1 MKKFFEMVGGGIRS
15 YVKTTDKLLMLLV
28 IASSTIS
35 CLLLYSLIPEMI
47 GTKTLVTQAG
57 ATLVGIAAMIIISLF
72 DYHTLAN
79 LWKLHAPLTVLLTLL
94 CFTPLGRMR
103 GGDGMGSDDKN
114 WLNIGFMDI
123 QPSEFLKLS
132 FILTF
137 SLHCFTVR
145 KDLNKPKNVL
155 LLLLHGAVPI
165 GLIFKQGDWGT
176 MLIFVFI
183 FVCILFAAGLNWKYI
198 LAGLAAAG
206 AAFPLAWKF
215 IIPTYLK
222 NRFYV
227 AWNPENYRLSE
238 GMQQYLGRITLG
250 SGQLF
255 GKGLNSD
262 KLLTNTPELYN
273 DMMFAHIGQVFGF
286 VGCVGVALVLT
297 IICAKLLLNARK
309 AEDQLGTYICVGCFA
324 VVFFQSVINIGMVL
338 CVVPVIGITL
348 PFYSAGGSSVLAMYM
363 CMGLALSVHN
373 NSRKN
378 YMF

>member
-1 MKKFFEMVGGGIRS
+1 MKKFFAMVGGAVRS
-15 YVKTTDKLLMLLV
+15 YVKTTDKLVILLV
-28 IASSTIS
+28 LLSSTLS

-47 GTKTLVTQAG
+47 GWKTLVTQIG
-57 ATLVGIAAMIIISLF
+57 ATVVGIVAMIIISLF

-79 LWKLHAPLTVLLTLL
+79 LWKLHAPLTVILTLL
-94 CFTPLGRMR
+94 CFTPLGKMR
-103 GGDGMGSDDKN
+103 GGDGMGSDDRN

-145 KDLNKPKNVL
+145 KNLNKPKNIL
-155 LLLLHGAVPI
+155 LLCLHAAVPI
-165 GLIFKQGDWGT
+165 GLIFKQGDFGT
-176 MLIFVFI
+176 MLVFVFI
-183 FVCILFAAGLNWKYI
+183 FLCIFFAAGVNWKYM
-198 LAGLAAAG
+198 LAGGALAAV
-206 AAFPLAWKF
+206 AFPIAWKYVV
-215 IIPTYLK
+215 PTYLK
-222 NRFYV
+222 TRFFV
-227 AWNPENYRLSE
+227 AWHPEEYRLNE

-250 SGQLF
+250 SGKLF

-262 KLLTNTPELYN
+262 SLLTNTPELYN

-286 VGCVGVALVLT
+286 VGCIAVALIITVLCT
-297 IICAKLLLNARK
+297 KLLINARG
-309 AEDQLGTYICVGCFA
+309 AEDSLGSYICVGCFA
-324 VVFFQSVINIGMVL
+324 VIFFQSVINIGMVL
-338 CVVPVIGITL
+338 CALPVIGITL

-363 CMGLALSVHN
+363 LMGVALSVHN